1 MMNLNSSEISFL
13 IWSYLDVITLKEKLN
28 SQANEFRS
36 LNDKL
41 KQCAVAAQ
49 SVMTFANQNQQYS

>member
-1 MMNLNSSEISFL
+1 MNLNSSEICFL
-13 IWSYLDVITLKEKLN
+13 IWSYLDVIALKEKLN

-49 SVMTFANQNQQYS
+49 SVLTFANQNQQYS

>member
-1 MMNLNSSEISFL
+1 M
-13 IWSYLDVITLKEKLN
+13 DVITLREELN

-49 SVMTFANQNQQYS
+49 SVMIFANQNQHLT

>member
-1 MMNLNSSEISFL
+1 MNLNSSEISFL
-13 IWSYLDVITLKEKLN
+13 IWSNLDVITLKEKLN

-49 SVMTFANQNQQYS
+49 SVMTFANQNQQNS

>member
-1 MMNLNSSEISFL
+1 MNLNSSEISFL